1 MKIIHTSDLHLDS
14 PLTSR
19 LSAAEARLRS
29 RELVSSFRRIIDYG
43 MRERAAAIIIAG
55 DLFDNDKVKRST
67 LDSIVGLIE
76 SAKPIYFFY
85 LPGNHE
91 KDRLRES
98 GISLPENLKLFS
110 EDWTYFR
117 LGEIII
123 AGRSEIS
130 DGAFDTLEL
139 NGESVNLVVMHGAV
153 AERTS
158 APDKIGMKD
167 AAALPIDYLALG
179 HYHSYA
185 EHKISD
191 RCTAVYSGTPEGRG
205 FDEVGEKGFVVIDI
219 NGGVVEH
226 RFIKGCERTLHAVK
240 VPLDGAAR
248 DIEIEGRIAHEVFG
262 ISKNDLVRIVL
273 TGEREPM
280 LHFDADALAQ
290 RFKNSFFY
298 FEIKDESRL
307 RICADDYKNDKS
319 FKGEFI
325 RMVLAAEG
333 LSEKERLSIIECGI
347 RALAG
352 EEI

>member
-29 RELVSSFRRIIDYG
+29 RELVSSFRRIIDHAV
-43 MRERAAAIIIAG
+43 RERAAAIIIAG

-76 SAKPIYFFY
+76 AAKPIYFFY

-98 GISLPENLKLFS
+98 GISLPENLKLFA
-110 EDWTYFR
+110 EEWTYYR
-117 LGEIII
+117 LGEVVIS
-123 AGRSEIS
+123 GKSEIDDS
-130 DGAFDTLEL
+130 AFATLQLEEE
-139 NGESVNLVVMHGAV
+139 NVNVMVMHGAV

-158 APDKIGMKD
+158 APDKIGIKD
-167 AAALPIDYLALG
+167 AAPLPIDYLALG
-179 HYHSYA
+179 HYHSYS
-185 EHKISD
+185 EYEISD
-191 RCTAVYSGTPEGRG
+191 RCRAVYSGTPEGRG

-219 NGGVVEH
+219 NGKVVTH
-226 RFIKGCERTLHAVK
+226 RFVKGAERTLHAVK
-240 VPLDGAAR
+240 IPLDGALR
-248 DIEIEGRIAHEVFG
+248 DIEIEGRIAHGVRE
-262 ISKNDLVRIVL
+262 IPNRDLVRIVL
-273 TGEREPM
+273 TGEREPS
-280 LHFDADALAQ
+280 LHFDTDALIE
-290 RFKNSFFY
+290 RFKSSFFY

-307 RICADDYKNDKS
+307 RISADDYKNDKS

-325 RMVLAAEG
+325 RLVLMAEG
-333 LSEKERLSIIECGI
+333 LSEDERLAIIECGI